1 MMWQRSIVS
10 SSTRALS
17 AQVSRKADA
26 LHWIFIWNL
35 EETAAKCKIKLFSDS
50 KQFYTHQYVYTFW
63 QEIHFYI

>member
-50 KQFYTHQYVYTFW
+50 MQV
-63 QEIHFYI
+63 